1 MLKFE
6 VIATFKATGNKVRYI
21 YEGDGEHK
29 GKFENVIDRI
39 NRHFRKE
46 SIKSYEV
53 NII

>member
-6 VIATFKATGNKVRYI
+6 VIATFKATGNKVKYI
-21 YEGDGEHK
+21 YEGDGVHE
-29 GKFENVIDRI
+29 GKFESVVDRI

-46 SIKSYEV
+46 SIRSYEI